1 MSSTEKSDLTDEAA
15 EQLFRASK
23 YPLLRDTA
31 VTLYRH
37 RRKSMGVDA
46 AYASVRR
53 ELFSDADLDAIRS
66 RPFDLL

>member
-1 MSSTEKSDLTDEAA
+1 MSDQQVLTDEAA
-15 EQLFRASK
+15 ERLFRQSK
-23 YPLLRDTA
+23 FPLLRDVA

-53 ELFSDADLDAIRS
+53 ELLSDADLDAIRS